1 MATFITP
8 SVIAKSA
15 LATLYNTTVLLP
27 LVNRDYQPDFEGKQ
41 GETITVKTPA
51 TFVVKEFDQET
62 GIELQDP
69 TEGSFPV
76 TLSDLPD
83 VSFPITAK
91 ELTLELENFEEQ
103 LLNPAMEAHSQWVDE
118 QLAEQLVIAAEAN
131 TDGMGVVHAKGT
143 SAGER
148 LKAFSAARRILTR
161 RKLPFMERVYAVSP
175 EAAEVVTEDP
185 TLLQANTSGD
195 TEALREGKT
204 GRLSGFNG
212 YESQAF
218 GFGAGKRGQADGVA
232 FHRSAVAA
240 ITRTLVKP
248 LGVADSQVSTAS
260 YKGLGL
266 RVVRDYDIKFKQDVI
281 SIDALFGTQTIRK
294 EAAVELDFGQGS

>member
-15 LATLYNTTVLLP
+15 LATLYNMTVLLP
-27 LVNRDYQPDFEGKQ
+27 LVNRDYQADFEGKQ

-51 TFVVKEFDQET
+51 TFVVKEFN
-62 GIELQDP
+62 GSIELQDP
-69 TEGSFPV
+69 TEGSFTV
-76 TLSDLPD
+76 TLDLLPD
-83 VSFPITAK
+83 VSFPVTAK
-91 ELTLELENFEEQ
+91 ELSLELESFEEQ
-103 LLNPAMEAHSQWVDE
+103 LLNPAMEAHAQWVDE
-118 QLAEQLVIAAEAN
+118 KLAEQLVEAAEAN
-131 TDGMGVVHAKGT
+131 TDGKGVVTASGT
-143 SAGER
+143 EPGER
-148 LKAFSAARRILTR
+148 LKAFSKARAVLTR
-161 RKLPFMERVYAVSP
+161 RKLPFTERNYAVSP

-195 TEALREGKT
+195 TQALREGQT

-218 GFGAGKRGQADGVA
+218 GFGPGKRGQADGVA
-232 FHRSAVAA
+232 FHRQAVAA
-240 ITRTLVKP
+240 VTRTLAKP

-266 RVVRDYDIKFKQDVI
+266 RVVRDYDITHKQDVI
-281 SIDALFGTQTIRK
+281 SVDALFGTQTIRK